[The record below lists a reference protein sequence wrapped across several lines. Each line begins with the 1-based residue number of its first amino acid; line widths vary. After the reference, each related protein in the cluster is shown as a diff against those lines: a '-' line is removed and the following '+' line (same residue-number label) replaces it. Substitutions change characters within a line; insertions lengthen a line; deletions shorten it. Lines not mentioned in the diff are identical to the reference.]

1 MLPCANNT
9 CLHLTCIIV
18 SRIAGPVACGR
29 TKGTRPVKRQ
39 LQEWPV
45 AGVPRE
51 CGLRSGACSMLQ
63 RLRLLAA
70 GSKLPRRHHRHHAA
84 VPSAASFGI
93 VAVPSPFC
101 LPGVLSSN
109 RSTAPLLVLCC
120 GGHRAA
126 ERRHGDGSTPAPAE
140 GRSSISGHLHALAM
154 PPCEAWCVR
163 RERAATARTPRARR
177 ARVGVHAERR
187 EL

>member
-1 MLPCANNT
+1 MLPCVNNT
-9 CLHLTCIIV
+9 CLHLTCVLV

-29 TKGTRPVKRQ
+29 TKGARLVKRQ

-93 VAVPSPFC
+93 VALPSPFC

-109 RSTAPLLVLCC
+109 RSTAPLLSLCC

-126 ERRHGDGSTPAPAE
+126 ERRHGDGSTGACGGQEQHKWSFACT
-140 GRSSISGHLHALAM
+140 GYAALRS
-154 PPCEAWCVR
+154 VV
-163 RERAATARTPRARR
+163 RAARARRHRAHAARTPGACRGAR
-177 ARVGVHAERR
+177 
-187 EL
+187 